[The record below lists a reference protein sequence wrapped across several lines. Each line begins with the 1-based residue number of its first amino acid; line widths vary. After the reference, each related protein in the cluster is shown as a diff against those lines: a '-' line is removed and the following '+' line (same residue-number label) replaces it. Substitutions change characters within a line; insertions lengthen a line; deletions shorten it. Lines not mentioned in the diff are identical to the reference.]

1 MKNIKLVVAYD
12 GTNYSGWQI
21 QPNAV
26 TIEQLLDK
34 AINSLTGENVHV
46 TGASRTDAGVHAM
59 GNVAV
64 FKTNSTIPGRRWAY
78 AINRFLPDD
87 IVVQASWEVEK
98 NFHPRHCNTVKTYEY
113 KILNTPFPFPKER
126 NYSWHVSHDL
136 NINNMKEAAQ
146 ILVGEHDFKSFCCV
160 RTQTESTVRHIYS
173 IEIIKENIYNKNI
186 SEKFSNKYNNDSIKK
201 NGDNNKN
208 CLDMKASDNMS
219 GLSDKIFGKNY
230 SCDDKLQNNNVS
242 AANRA
247 DNISNGS
254 YITIRIKGNG
264 FLYNM
269 VRIIAGTLMQVG
281 RGQLTPAAV
290 QNMLLSKDRCS
301 AGQTAPPQGLTLMG
315 IDYVDGDDKEIV

>member
-34 AINSLTGENVHV
+34 AINSLTGENIHV

-146 ILVGEHDFKSFCCV
+146 ILIGEHDFKSFCCV

>member
-34 AINSLTGENVHV
+34 AINSLTGENIHV

-136 NINNMKEAAQ
+136 NINKMKEAAQ

-186 SEKFSNKYNNDSIKK
+186 SEKFSNKYNNDNIKK

>member
-136 NINNMKEAAQ
+136 NINKMKDAAQ

-173 IEIIKENIYNKNI
+173 IEIIKENIY
-186 SEKFSNKYNNDSIKK
+186 
-201 NGDNNKN
+201 NNKN

-242 AANRA
+242 AANCA

>member
-34 AINSLTGENVHV
+34 AINSLTGENIHV

-87 IVVQASWEVEK
+87 IVVQASWEVEN

-136 NINNMKEAAQ
+136 NINKMKEAAQ

>member
-34 AINSLTGENVHV
+34 AINSLTGENIHV

-136 NINNMKEAAQ
+136 NINKMKEAAQ

-186 SEKFSNKYNNDSIKK
+186 SEKFSNKYN
-201 NGDNNKN
+201 NNKN